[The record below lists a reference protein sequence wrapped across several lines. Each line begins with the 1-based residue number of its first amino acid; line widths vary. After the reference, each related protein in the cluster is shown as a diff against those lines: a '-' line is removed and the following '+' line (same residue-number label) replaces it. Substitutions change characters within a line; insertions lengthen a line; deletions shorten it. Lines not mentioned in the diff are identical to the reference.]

1 MGMGLHILLPQ
12 QHERDAL
19 AAQFDVHA
27 GEVGLDHRR
36 LGSAAPEQP
45 ALKPGLVEFGH
56 SGPVQAGGAGQAEVL
71 GDHALGNAEA
81 ARDGLM
87 RERGA
92 VLESEDVL
100 DHAYVH
106 SLLRHRRSG
115 QKAVTLCRRGG
126 SYATPAPSP

>member
-1 MGMGLHILLPQ
+1 LC
-12 QHERDAL
+12 RAL
-19 AAQFDVHA
+19 NIAA
-27 GEVGLDHRR
+27 RYTT
-36 LGSAAPEQP
+36 
-45 ALKPGLVEFGH
+45 GH
-56 SGPVQAGGAGQAEVL
+56 L
-71 GDHALGNAEA
+71 GDIGVPEMPEPMDFSAWFEAYLGGRWYTFD

-115 QKAVTLCRRGG
+115 QKVVALCRRGG
-126 SYATPAPSP
+126 SYATSALTP